1 MLVAALG
8 LSVVLV
14 LGAALALAGGRVESP
29 GSGGL
34 PAAAAPPDDAS
45 APPTSTVEPGEATR
59 APVRATPRPTPPAV
73 QLPALLGAI
82 GDSLTAAVNAS
93 GVLAT
98 QPEHSWVVGSA
109 PDDPVASHLERLQM
123 LGSDPVVVRAA
134 RPGAPIAMAV
144 RQAEVILDRV
154 AELEDGATAYVTFEL
169 GANDICAD
177 SFDGTTDPATF
188 RGATRAA
195 LRLLRDGL
203 PAGSY
208 VLVLSVPDVTK
219 LRGVIEEVPIAQAL
233 HRRYDVC
240 RSVLGEEADTDA
252 VRGRIEAYNDALMRE
267 CEALAGSD
275 VECRHDL
282 GGDPSRSLYG
292 AEFSL
297 PELSPLD
304 YFHPSL
310 AGQARIAD
318 ETWALTPWG
327 A

>member
-1 MLVAALG
+1 MLVVALG
-8 LSVVLV
+8 LTAALA
-14 LGAALALAGGRVESP
+14 LGAALALAGGRVEAP
-29 GSGGL
+29 GSSGV

-45 APPTSTVEPGEATR
+45 ATPAGSNAPAAATS
-59 APVRATPRPTPPAV
+59 APARATPRPTPPAV

-98 QPEHSWVVGSA
+98 QPEHSWVLGSA
-109 PDDPVASHLERLQM
+109 PDDEVTSHLERLRM
-123 LGSDPVVVRAA
+123 LGGDPVVVRAA

-144 RQAEVILDRV
+144 RQAEAILDQV

-177 SFDGTTDPATF
+177 SLDRTTDPATF

-195 LRLLRDGL
+195 LTLLRDGL
-203 PAGSY
+203 PAGSH
-208 VLVLSVPDVTK
+208 VLVLSVPDVTR
-219 LRGVIEEVPIAQAL
+219 LRDVIEEVPVAQAL

-240 RSVLGEEADTDA
+240 RSVLGEEADTEA
-252 VRGRIEAYNDALMRE
+252 ARKRIEAYNDALMRE
-267 CEALAGSD
+267 CHALAGSH
-275 VECRHDL
+275 VACRHDL
-282 GGDPSRSLYG
+282 GGDPSRSLFG
-292 AEFSL
+292 ADFSL